1 MDIRANLILN
11 AEQFKAAASAAGKSV
26 DDLNKKLV
34 NAGKGS
40 NQELKKATDL
50 EIKSAKAAE
59 ARLKVEKNIADMK
72 RRGYGAG
79 KAVGAEQTVMN
90 LMGFD
95 YAKSQR
101 KFDLDKKAMALA
113 KKDAEQT
120 ARYAHMRAMVSGD
133 FEQSMSRTRYALY
146 DVGNR
151 ALAMGTAIYTAMGI
165 SIMQAARF
173 ESAFTSVERT
183 VGLVRDAEGKLTD
196 QGEKLRKSLID
207 LSLTTPVSFEDIAK
221 VATLGAQMGIAESAI
236 TQFTKTVSQFSA
248 ITGVS
253 VEETSQAFGRLGQ
266 MMDVPAS
273 KFENLSSAITF
284 VGVNAVATDKEILV
298 MSESIAAASNQA
310 GFAADEVIGLAAAL
324 ASLKVRPEEA
334 RGVIVRLFRE
344 IDSSV
349 SIGGARLD
357 DFAKVLNMTS
367 YEAGNLWKNDPS
379 RFFNSFL
386 EGANRA
392 GDLNKTITA
401 LGITNSRELNVI
413 QRLANNTDVLA
424 STMED
429 AHKQYMLATYSAEA
443 YAKVQDDLAS
453 KLTIFQNALLATS
466 AALGDAMAPGLKILL
481 DIITPI
487 INAIGNMNGPMKLLL
502 ALATALIGGFAL
514 FKATMFLAVA
524 GLLAVKT
531 AMNGLKDASIGS
543 LASMT
548 TLRVMMRQVGLT
560 GASTRAGLA
569 GLTGGLV
576 AVGEAGKKA
585 ALGLTIMQRALGIV
599 GIITTALVIMSQ
611 IGDTMANTG
620 SEAKAM
626 GDAMIEAGGG
636 SEELAKAMA
645 KDTDAAIAG
654 EGAFTT
660 FTTKIKD
667 LNEENTKAE
676 IKALA
681 TAEGVKALSDSF
693 LEAKSG
699 VDEMIDAS
707 SVQADSNAAV
717 QKSINESKASIDEQT
732 ISLGRNTAAFT
743 ANALAKYKGA
753 GGDQATIYE
762 SLAEASASDKA
773 LIESFG
779 IDVATLITKG
789 IESEGGA
796 TAYLKNFEDQMSGL
810 QKRIMLMG
818 GIEASNIAIIKEYG
832 KEVGWTAE
840 QIKLV
845 LASQKENNYIMSS
858 TPKAAKE
865 AAKAIDAM
873 RESSKKLAATRK
885 IEADVMRATGAAEEQ
900 IDEQVY
906 GLSETLKGYVD
917 EIGNTT
923 SAQTKLLSSFTTLSS
938 GLKTGTD
945 NFDKF
950 SEAGRKNLENWN
962 SYMVASLESAKQSGE
977 GFMGGVERMADAL
990 AALEVK
996 GIETGQAFGQF
1007 KDYLSKAVL
1016 DEDVQGIN
1024 NLSSALDKASNPEE
1038 LRASVDAWVAGIGKG
1053 KTVLNQAEL
1062 AAKRYGVSLQNSLR
1076 GGAYAAQF
1084 LGQWVTDNTKKM
1096 DKQKKVMRTLTD
1108 YADDLGKAFTNMLK
1122 FKFERQ
1128 NAFGELQGVIEGI
1141 NDGIRDARKNV
1152 TDLQNTLDE
1161 NSRKRKDLELD
1172 YRLAIQF
1179 GDTES
1184 AKKIANE
1191 MASLDQEIAKNQEDV
1206 TYNTDLLSGS
1216 LDANTQAGRDNDK
1229 ALQEILTSNAAYI
1242 QALVDS
1248 GAKQEVVNQAIKDGE
1263 AQFRAQATAMN
1274 ISQEAID
1281 KYAKSFDGFKTI
1293 VAGTPKKV
1301 NVDASTDPAK
1311 RALNQLLEEI
1321 NNSNA
1326 SVNVDIKAPTKEDR
1340 KNALTKEANRIGALE
1355 KNATGSQK
1363 SYWMNQRLS
1372 IEGALRSGDY
1382 AQGGLIRGAGSG
1394 TSDSITIGASN
1405 GEYMMRASS
1414 VNRYGVDFMNALNQQ
1429 RLSPGMLGGGSS
1441 GGSGGVVYLSSKDRE
1456 LLQAAINR
1464 PVTLRTTNRT
1474 IAESANDGNRELAR
1488 LGKN

>member
-1 MDIRANLILN
+1 MDIRTNLILN

-34 NAGKGS
+34 NAGKSS
-40 NQELKKATDL
+40 NDELKKSTDL

-59 ARLKVEKNIADMK
+59 ARLKVEKNIAEYK
-72 RRGYGAG
+72 RSGYSSG
-79 KAVGAEQTVMN
+79 KPGGAEQNAMN

-95 YAKSQR
+95 YNKSQR
-101 KFDLDKKAMALA
+101 KFEFDKKAAAEA

-146 DVGNR
+146 DIGNR
-151 ALAMGTAIYTAMGI
+151 ALAMGTAIYTAMGV
-165 SIMQAARF
+165 SILQAAKF

-310 GFAADEVIGLAAAL
+310 GYAADEVIGLAAAL

-349 SIGGARLD
+349 SLGGARLD

-379 RFFNSFL
+379 KFFTSFL

-424 STMED
+424 STMDD

-443 YAKVQDDLAS
+443 YAKVQDDLSS
-453 KLTIFQNALLATS
+453 KLTIFQNALLAMS
-466 AALGDAMAPGLKILL
+466 ASLGDALSPALKILL

-543 LASMT
+543 LASLT
-548 TLRVMMRQVGLT
+548 TLQVMMRQVGLT
-560 GASTRAGLA
+560 GASVGKGVAILS
-569 GLTGGLV
+569 GGLIKV
-576 AVGEAGKKA
+576 GAAGKTAAVGLSA
-585 ALGLTIMQRALGIV
+585 MQRALGIIGLISTLLIV
-599 GIITTALVIMSQ
+599 ATQ
-611 IGDTMANTG
+611 IADAFANSG

-626 GDAMIEAGGG
+626 ADAMLEAGGG
-636 SEELAKAMA
+636 SEELRKAMA

-654 EGAFTT
+654 EGAFRS
-660 FTTKIKD
+660 FTTAIKD
-667 LNEENTKAE
+667 VNNENIKAE
-676 IKALA
+676 AKALA

-693 LEAKSG
+693 LDAKAG
-699 VDEMIDAS
+699 ADGMIDAS
-707 SVQADSNAAV
+707 SAQAQSNDAV
-717 QKSINESKASIDEQT
+717 QKSLTDSNSAIEEQT
-732 ISLGRNTAAFT
+732 VSLGRNTAAFI
-743 ANALAKYKGA
+743 ANALAKYKGPNN
-753 GGDQATIYE
+753 DQATIYE
-762 SLAEASASDKA
+762 TISQFSESDKKRLEGMGISVA
-773 LIESFG
+773 GLIQ
-779 IDVATLITKG
+779 KG
-789 IESEGGA
+789 MESEGGA
-796 TAYLKNFEDQMSGL
+796 SNFVNSFMANLDMATSVPTS
-810 QKRIMLMG
+810 
-818 GIEASNIAIIKEYG
+818 IEE
-832 KEVGWTAE
+832 T
-840 QIKLV
+840 
-845 LASQKENNYIMSS
+845 
-858 TPKAAKE
+858 
-865 AAKAIDAM
+865 AKAIDSVIA
-873 RESSKKLAATRK
+873 SSHKLAAAK
-885 IEADVMRATGAAEEQ
+885 KLEAEVMRASGATN
-900 IDEQVY
+900 DEVNEKVY

-917 EIGNTT
+917 EITNAA
-923 SAQTKLLSSFTTLSS
+923 SAQTKLLSSFANLSA
-938 GLKTGTD
+938 GLKTGED

-950 SEAGRKNLENWN
+950 SESGRKNLGNWG
-962 SYMVASLESAKQSGE
+962 SYMADSLESAKQAGE
-977 GFMGGVERMADAL
+977 GFTGGVERMADAL
-990 AALEVK
+990 AALEIK
-996 GIETGQAFGQF
+996 GIDTGAAFGQF

-1024 NLSSALDKASNPEE
+1024 NLSKAMSEASNPEE

-1084 LGQWVTDNTKKM
+1084 LGQWTESNTKKM

-1128 NAFGELQGVIEGI
+1128 NAFAELQGVIQGI
-1141 NDGIRDARKNV
+1141 NSGIRDARKNL
-1152 TDLQNTLDE
+1152 TDLQNSLDE
-1161 NSRKRKDLELD
+1161 NSKKRKDLELD

-1184 AKKIANE
+1184 AKRIANE

-1216 LDANTQAGRDNDK
+1216 LDVNTKAGRDNDK
-1229 ALQEILTSNAAYI
+1229 ALQDIITSNASYI

-1248 GAKQEVVNQAIKDGE
+1248 GASQAAVNQAIKDGE
-1263 AQFRAQATAMN
+1263 ASFRAQAEAMN
-1274 ISQEAID
+1274 ISQEATD
-1281 KYAKSFDGFKTI
+1281 KYAKSFDGFKAI
-1293 VAGTPKKV
+1293 VKGTPKNV

-1321 NNSNA
+1321 NNSKA
-1326 SVNVDIKAPTKEDR
+1326 SVTVDVKAPTKEDR
-1340 KNALTKEANRIGALE
+1340 KDALIKEANRIGKLE

-1363 SYWMNQRLS
+1363 SYWMNQRMS
-1372 IEGALRSGDY
+1372 IEGALRTGDY
-1382 AQGGLIRGAGSG
+1382 AQGGLIRGAGSS

>member
-34 NAGKGS
+34 NAGKDS

-59 ARLKVEKNIADMK
+59 ARLKVEKNIAEMK
-72 RRGYGAG
+72 KRGYSAG
-79 KAVGAEQTVMN
+79 KPVGAEQNVMN
-90 LMGFD
+90 LFGFD

-101 KFDLDKKAMALA
+101 QFDLDKKAMAQRR
-113 KKDAEQT
+113 KDAEQT

-151 ALAMGTAIYTAMGI
+151 ALAMGTAIYAAMGM
-165 SIMQAARF
+165 SIMQAAKF

-207 LSLTTPVSFEDIAK
+207 LSLTTPVTFEDIAK

-344 IDSSV
+344 IDASV
-349 SIGGARLD
+349 SMGGARLD
-357 DFAKVLNMTS
+357 DFAKVLDMTS
-367 YEAGNLWKNDPS
+367 YKAGELWKNDPS
-379 RFFNSFL
+379 KFFTSFL
-386 EGANRA
+386 DGANRA

-443 YAKVQDDLAS
+443 YAKVQDDLSS

-466 AALGDAMAPGLKILL
+466 AALGDALAPGLKILL

-560 GASTRAGLA
+560 GASTRAGIA
-569 GLTGGLV
+569 ALTGGLV
-576 AVGEAGKKA
+576 QVGEAGKKA
-585 ALGLTIMQRALGIV
+585 AVGLTQMQRALGII
-599 GIITTALVIMSQ
+599 GIITTALVIVTQ
-611 IGDTMANTG
+611 LGDSFANAG

-626 GDAMIEAGGG
+626 GDAMVEAGGG
-636 SEELAKAMA
+636 SEELRKAMA

-654 EGAFTT
+654 EGAFRTYTT
-660 FTTKIKD
+660 SIKEAND
-667 LNEENTKAE
+667 ETLKGEA
-676 IKALA
+676 KALA
-681 TAEGVKALSDSF
+681 MAEGVKALGDSF
-693 LEAKSG
+693 LDAKAGSDG
-699 VDEMIDAS
+699 MIDS
-707 SVQADSNAAV
+707 SMAQAQSNAAV
-717 QKSINESKASIDEQT
+717 EKSLKDSNSAIDEQT
-732 ISLGRNTAAFT
+732 VSLGRNTAAFL
-743 ANALAKYKGA
+743 ANALAKYKGP
-753 GGDQATIYE
+753 GGDEATIYE
-762 SLAEASASDKA
+762 TISQLSAADQKSLEEKGVTVAA
-773 LIESFG
+773 LIE
-779 IDVATLITKG
+779 KG
-789 IESEGGA
+789 MKSAGGA
-796 TAYLKNFEDQMSGL
+796 QAFAESFYVTASDS
-810 QKRIMLMG
+810 
-818 GIEASNIAIIKEYG
+818 
-832 KEVGWTAE
+832 
-840 QIKLV
+840 LV
-845 LASQKENNYIMSS
+845 PQSVVD
-858 TPKAAKE
+858 
-865 AAKAIDAM
+865 AAKAIDAAIA
-873 RESSKKLAATRK
+873 SSEKLAAAK
-885 IEADVMRATGAAEEQ
+885 KLEADVMRASGASN
-900 IDEQVY
+900 DEIQESVY
-906 GLSETLKGYVD
+906 GLSDTLKGYVD
-917 EIGNTT
+917 EISNA
-923 SAQTKLLSSFTTLSS
+923 SVAQTKLLSSFTTLSG
-938 GLKTGTD
+938 GLKAGED

-950 SEAGRKNLENWN
+950 SESGRNNLDNWN
-962 SYMVASLESAKQSGE
+962 SYMVASLEAAKQSGE
-977 GFMGGVERMADAL
+977 GFTGGIERMADAL

-996 GIETGQAFGQF
+996 GVDTGKAFDQF
-1007 KDYLSKAVL
+1007 RDYMSKAVL
-1016 DEDVQGIN
+1016 DEDVQGVN
-1024 NLSSALDKASNPEE
+1024 NLSKAMSEASNPEE

-1062 AAKRYGVSLQNSLR
+1062 AAKRYGVALQNSLR

-1084 LGQWVTDNTKKM
+1084 LGQWTTENTKKM

-1128 NAFGELQGVIEGI
+1128 NAFGELQGVIKGI
-1141 NDGIRDARKNV
+1141 NDGIRDARKNI
-1152 TDLQNTLDE
+1152 TDLQNTLDD
-1161 NSRKRKDLELD
+1161 NSKKRKDLELD

-1184 AKKIANE
+1184 ARKIANE
-1191 MASLDQEIAKNQEDV
+1191 MASLDQEIIKNQEDV
-1206 TYNTDLLSGS
+1206 AYNTDLLSGS
-1216 LDANTQAGRDNDK
+1216 LDVNTQAGRDNDK
-1229 ALQEILTSNAAYI
+1229 ALQDIITSNAAYI
-1242 QALVDS
+1242 QALIDS
-1248 GAKQEVVNQAIKDGE
+1248 GAKQEVVNQAIADGE
-1263 AQFRAQATAMN
+1263 AQFRAQAAAMN

-1301 NVDASTDPAK
+1301 NVDANADPAK

-1326 SVNVDIKAPTKEDR
+1326 SVTVDIKAPTKEDR
-1340 KNALTKEANRIGALE
+1340 KNALIKEANRIGALE

-1363 SYWMNQRLS
+1363 QYWMNQRLS

-1441 GGSGGVVYLSSKDRE
+1441 GGSDGVVYLSSRDRE